1 MNTRVYLNIFDSKHY
16 LYIRYPGSYNELDE
30 IAWPEKINNTL
41 ENQLS
46 GYNESDTDGSE
57 IVNVNEVVL
66 TISDLFNDWK
76 SVQEYNH
83 QCDPKTIELAPK
95 NLRHPQLIIDKIE
108 HYTTNG

>member
-1 MNTRVYLNIFDSKHY
+1 MLASYILYHR
-16 LYIRYPGSYNELDE
+16 YIRDNELDE

-76 SVQEYNH
+76 SVQV
-83 QCDPKTIELAPK
+83 
-95 NLRHPQLIIDKIE
+95 IIDLYVKQ
-108 HYTTNG
+108 NGFVVAKSCKDVDPIDKSII